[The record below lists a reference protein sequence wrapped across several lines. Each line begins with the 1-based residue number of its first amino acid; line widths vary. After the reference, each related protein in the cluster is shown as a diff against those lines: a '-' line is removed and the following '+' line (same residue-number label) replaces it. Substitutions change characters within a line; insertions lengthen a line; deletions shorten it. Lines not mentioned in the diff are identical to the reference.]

1 MPSNARK
8 HTAGEDVVQ
17 GFAILVTDLT
27 GGGLWQPAACEA
39 ISSPTS
45 ILGSEPHEKLDV
57 ERCPAAPD
65 QLLEGSG
72 SRSNEQGGVAGA
84 GSINSRR
91 VPTLRERVRSGC
103 KGDRLQ
109 AAPNVGGLEGG
120 EWPKGAGD
128 VR

>member
-1 MPSNARK
+1 MQS
-8 HTAGEDVVQ
+8 
-17 GFAILVTDLT
+17 FI
-27 GGGLWQPAACEA
+27 
-39 ISSPTS
+39 
-45 ILGSEPHEKLDV
+45 ILGAELADGGVRQTSAQRDWPSTPILRGKPEKELDV

-109 AAPNVGGLEGG
+109 AAPNVDVLEG
-120 EWPKGAGD
+120 
-128 VR
+128 R